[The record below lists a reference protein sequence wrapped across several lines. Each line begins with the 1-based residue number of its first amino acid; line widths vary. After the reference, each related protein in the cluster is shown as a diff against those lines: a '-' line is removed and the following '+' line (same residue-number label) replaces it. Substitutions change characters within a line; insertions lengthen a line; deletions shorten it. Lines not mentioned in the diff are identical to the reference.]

1 MATKLTR
8 EQVEHVARLAQLRLS
23 EEEIEKYRE
32 QLGNILTYIEKLNEL
47 DTEHVEPTSHVLP
60 LKNVFRE
67 DEVTHPFPQVD
78 FLKLAPETEQR
89 YYKVPKII
97 E

>member
-8 EQVEHVARLAQLRLS
+8 EQVEHVAHLAQLHLS
-23 EEEIEKYRE
+23 EDEIEKYHE
-32 QLGNILTYIEKLNEL
+32 QLGNILAYMEKLNEL
-47 DTEHVEPTSHVLP
+47 DTEQVEPTSHVLP

-67 DEVTHPFPQVD
+67 DEVNHPLPQVD
-78 FLKLAPETEQR
+78 FLPLAPKVEQR

>member
-8 EQVEHVARLAQLRLS
+8 EQVEHVAHLAQLDLS
-23 EEEIEKYRE
+23 EDEIEKYRE
-32 QLGNILTYIEKLNEL
+32 QLGNLLAYMEKLNEL
-47 DTEHVEPTSHVLP
+47 DTEQVEPTSHVLP

-67 DEVTHPFPQVD
+67 DEINHPLPQVD
-78 FLKLAPETEQR
+78 FLPLAPKAEQR